1 MDAFGERSKHKN
13 RSLAVCGFHLAAAG
27 PTPTPHAK
35 GSPPP
40 RPDPRSLQAWA
51 FSLATPETPGQR

>member
-35 GSPPP
+35 VHHDSINTHLTCDQVLFILEG
-40 RPDPRSLQAWA
+40 
-51 FSLATPETPGQR
+51 